1 MATKKSLV
9 NEASKAINENKLQKL
24 VLTKVS
30 NALAENK
37 EPAKAKKEKKVKEV
51 KPKLEVVPEN
61 VKVKATKAKKE
72 KVVKEVTEI
81 NKANL
86 IEKVVSNREV
96 KYIYPDDC
104 TDTLSRK
111 SWRQKVRNRLHSL
124 EMAMYRIK
132 DQSSKEFK
140 AAMAEYTAYKS
151 SISKA
156 NTAV

>member
-30 NALAENK
+30 KALTEEK
-37 EPAKAKKEKKVKEV
+37 KTPKAKAEKKSKEE
-51 KPKLEVVPEN
+51 PKLEIVPEN
-61 VKVKATKAKKE
+61 VKVKAAKAKKE

-81 NKANL
+81 NKTNL

-140 AAMAEYTAYKS
+140 AAMAEYTAYKN